1 MPRDARRP
9 AARPEAA
16 APPPPGATGEPAAG
30 PGVPAETAPPR
41 PSIWLADAEEQAGP
55 ARSAG
60 RNGLDRERITEV
72 SVRLLDAEGL
82 PKFSMRRLAGEMG
95 VTAMSLYWY
104 VDTKDDLLE
113 LALDAAFAELG
124 TGDAGESGQPGEAD
138 DWRAE
143 LRDLAAGYRALL
155 VRHPWVSTLAG
166 TYLNIGPHSMAF
178 SRRMRAV
185 LAGTGLAPATRAGAM
200 AAVSQFV
207 HGFGTFEG
215 HYVERSRQ
223 AGMTQDAYF
232 RHAMGSIREHPG
244 LEGDFTEPGRL
255 LAERG
260 GHTVEE
266 MRERDFTLALD
277 LLVAGIEAM
286 VAREA

>member
-1 MPRDARRP
+1 MSR
-9 AARPEAA
+9 E
-16 APPPPGATGEPAAG
+16 PGRSATGEPAAG
-30 PGVPAETAPPR
+30 AGEPGEPGEPLPPR
-41 PSIWLADAEEQAGP
+41 PSIWLATAEEPAKP
-55 ARSAG
+55 ARSAA
-60 RNGLDRERITEV
+60 RNGLDRERITEA

-82 PKFSMRRLAGEMG
+82 AKFSMRRLAGEMG

-113 LALDAAFAELG
+113 LALDAAFAELTGAG
-124 TGDAGESGQPGEAD
+124 TEGGAD

-143 LRDLAAGYRALL
+143 LRALSAGYRALL
-155 VRHPWVSTLAG
+155 VRHPWASALAG

-178 SRRMRAV
+178 ARRLRQV
-185 LAGTGLAPATRAGAM
+185 LARTGLGPERQQGAM
-200 AAVSQFV
+200 EAVSQFV
-207 HGFGTFEG
+207 YGFGTAEG
-215 HYVERSRQ
+215 HYVERSRE

-232 RHAMGSIREHPG
+232 RHAMGSIRRHPG

-255 LAERG
+255 RAERG

-266 MRERDFTLALD
+266 MRERDFATALD

-286 VAREA
+286 VAREE